1 MNVIQSK
8 TNSAVSVMN
17 ENAIL
22 GGKSLK
28 GGNINSLK
36 SLKGTFKQPT
46 SLCKPKEDCFVKP
59 TASINTPR
67 RKLGNVSNNTPLA
80 SSKKQGGGLTKPEQG
95 YFQKPTPAS
104 GSSGKKGPSL
114 PTVYEDMEKMY
125 PLSAQELRDAA
136 DPLVVAG
143 LYERDLSRVPF
154 DDKENQPISLD
165 DLLELL

>member
-1 MNVIQSK
+1 MNVIQNKPS
-8 TNSAVSVMN
+8 SAASMMD

-59 TASINTPR
+59 SASINTPR
-67 RKLGNVSNNTPLA
+67 RKLGNVSNNTPIA
-80 SSKKQGGGLTKPEQG
+80 SSKKQGGGLAKPEQG
-95 YFQKPTPAS
+95 FFQKPTPAS
-104 GSSGKKGPSL
+104 GSSKKGPSL
-114 PTVYEDMEKMY
+114 PTVYEDIEKMF
-125 PLSAQELRDAA
+125 PLSAKERRDAA
-136 DPLVVAG
+136 DPLMVAG
-143 LYERDLSRVPF
+143 LYERDLSNVPF

-165 DLLELL
+165 DILELL